1 MTAFP
6 SCPGAARV
14 CAASVIG
21 VEGHL
26 THAGATAC
34 NGPLGLRITG
44 LPGTVVRETRDRVYA
59 AVASSGQ
66 AWPARKMTV
75 TLQPASLPRHG
86 TGFDLAIA
94 IAVLTTAGTV
104 PAAAVDGCVF
114 TAELGL
120 DGSLRPVH
128 GVLPAL
134 LAARRAGCTRAVVA
148 TGNASEAVMVAGLA
162 VVPCPDLRTVLAW
175 LRGQSFPH
183 QSDISAAGT
192 PTAPGIPPAA
202 SLVIPPCVR
211 QAIEATAAGGHHLC
225 LTGPHGSRIPALAVG
240 AAALMP
246 PLEPEQMME
255 VTAIHST
262 AGLLG
267 PGHALI
273 TRPPFRAPHHTAT
286 RAAILGGGTGT
297 IRPGEA
303 ALAHRGVLFLHDAP
317 EFPRD
322 ILASLRQPLQHGEI
336 TVARGGMTVRFPA
349 KFTLIA
355 STAPCPC
362 GARTDCACS
371 ALQAR
376 RYRARLAAELGS
388 HIAIFLDVAPPGPGP
403 TGAAPVH
410 GDADAVSAERV
421 SAERVAEARYRARR
435 RLRDTPWQAN
445 SDIPAAQLRRSW
457 PPTAEALAPVS
468 RAIDLG
474 EISARAAHQVI
485 RVAWTLADLAG
496 ATRPGPD
503 ECGQALA
510 FQLGVAR

>member
-1 MTAFP
+1 MTAFL
-6 SCPGAARV
+6 SYPGTASA

-21 VEGHL
+21 IEGHL
-26 THAGATAC
+26 THADATTAT
-34 NGPLGLRITG
+34 GPPGLRMTG
-44 LPGTVVRETRDRVYA
+44 LPDATVRETRDRVYA
-59 AVASSGQ
+59 AVRNSGQ
-66 AWPARKMTV
+66 PWPARAITV

-94 IAVLTTAGTV
+94 IAVLTTAGAV
-104 PAAAVDGCVF
+104 PAAALDGCVF

-120 DGSLRPVH
+120 DGSLRPVR

-134 LAARRAGCTRAVVA
+134 LAARRAGYTRAVVA
-148 TGNASEAVMVAGLA
+148 TANAAEAVMVAGLT
-162 VVPCPDLRTVLAW
+162 VVPCADLRTVLAW
-175 LRGQSFPH
+175 LRGQPFPH
-183 QSDISAAGT
+183 QPGIPAAGT
-192 PTAPGIPPAA
+192 PAGATGVPPGA
-202 SLVIPPCVR
+202 SLASLAVPPCVR
-211 QAIEATAAGGHHLC
+211 QALEATAAGGHHLC
-225 LTGPHGSRIPALAVG
+225 LTGPHGARIPALAAG

-246 PLEPEQMME
+246 PLSPEQAME
-255 VTAIHST
+255 VTAIHSA

-267 PGHALI
+267 SGHALI
-273 TRPPFRAPHHTAT
+273 TRPPFRAPHHTAA

-322 ILASLRQPLQHGEI
+322 ILTSLRQPLQHGEI
-336 TVARGGMTVRFPA
+336 TVARAGTTIRFPA

-362 GARTDCACS
+362 GGRMDCSCS
-371 ALQAR
+371 GLQAR

-388 HIAIFLDVAPPGPGP
+388 HIAIFLDIAPPAPATAGAGP
-403 TGAAPVH
+403 AH
-410 GDADAVSAERV
+410 QDADAI
-421 SAERVAEARYRARR
+421 SAERVAAARDRARH

-445 SDIPAAQLRRSW
+445 GDIPAAQLRRSW
-457 PPTAEALAPVS
+457 PPTAEAFAPVS
-468 RAIDLG
+468 RAVDLG

-496 ATRPGPD
+496 TARPGPD

-510 FQLGVAR
+510 YQLGVAQ